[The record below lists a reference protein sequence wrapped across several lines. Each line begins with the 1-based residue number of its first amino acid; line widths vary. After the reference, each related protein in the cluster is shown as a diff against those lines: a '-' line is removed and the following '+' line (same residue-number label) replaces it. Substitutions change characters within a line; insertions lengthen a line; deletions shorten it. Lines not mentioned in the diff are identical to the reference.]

1 MHVRF
6 TTKAMILALASLS
19 LTAPAWAQGAGG
31 ALIGEAM
38 GWVEQGIGTAQSL
51 IGARQSYEL
60 QKRNMDE
67 MQQQQQLQNQQ
78 AELQQY
84 HCPPGQTAAMV
95 TFANGSRTVTCM
107 TAQP

>member
-1 MHVRF
+1 VRR
-6 TTKAMILALASLS
+6 TTKTMVLALGL
-19 LTAPAWAQGAGG
+19 LTLTSPAWAQGAGG

-51 IGARQSYEL
+51 IGAKQSYEL

-84 HCPPGQTAAMV
+84 HCPPGQAPAML
-95 TFANGSRTVTCM
+95 TFANGTHSITCVT
-107 TAQP
+107 TK

>member
-1 MHVRF
+1 MRLYNKV
-6 TTKAMILALASLS
+6 MLLALAL
-19 LTAPAWAQGAGG
+19 LAVTTPAWAQGAGG

-84 HCPPGQTAAMV
+84 HCPPGQAPAML
-95 TFANGSRTVTCM
+95 TFANGTHSITCVT
-107 TAQP
+107 TPQP